1 MNRRFLLLSCL
12 LLCGCTAQAQREDPY
27 PPQSRCVQTSA
38 MTGSCNIYGVS
49 LVELIA
55 NPATYDGL
63 RVRVI
68 GWLNLEFEGNAIYL
82 HREDHAFSITSN
94 GLWVQLGPGLPRE
107 PACNKGYALIEGRFE
122 ARNHG
127 HLGLWSG
134 AIVDIDRCMPWGE
147 RSAPVPA
154 EIPPPAR

>member
-1 MNRRFLLLSCL
+1 MHRRFLLLAGL
-12 LLCGCTAQAQREDPY
+12 LLGGCTAQAQREEPY
-27 PPQSRCVQTSA
+27 PPQSRCAQTSVA
-38 MTGSCNIYGVS
+38 GSCSIYGVS

-55 NPATYDGL
+55 SPATYDGL

-82 HREDHAFSITSN
+82 HRDDHAYGLTSN
-94 GLWVQLGPGLPRE
+94 GLWVQLGAGLPPE
-107 PACNKGYALIEGRFE
+107 PGCNGGYALIEGRFD
-122 ARNHG
+122 ARNPG

-147 RSAPVPA
+147 RSAP
-154 EIPPPAR
+154 IPELPLPPR

>member
-1 MNRRFLLLSCL
+1 MHRRLILLGALLLG
-12 LLCGCTAQAQREDPY
+12 GCTVQAQREDPY

-38 MTGSCNIYGVS
+38 TGSCNIYGVS

-82 HREDHAFSITSN
+82 HREDHTYAITSN
-94 GLWVQLGPGLPRE
+94 GLWVQLGPGLSRE

-122 ARNHG
+122 ARNTG

-147 RSAPVPA
+147 RSASPPA